1 MVTKFGNQCLYFYV
15 NCFFFSTNKRLFIK
29 VRHNGV
35 GGVISGAHASAN
47 SHSAGIFHRR
57 FDHNDNQDSDM
68 VPNPELMKCSTSGEL
83 ILLQLKFF
91 V

>member
-1 MVTKFGNQCLYFYV
+1 MVSMIGDFNFKQLCLFGL
-15 NCFFFSTNKRLFIK
+15 TNILIK

-83 ILLQLKFF
+83 IL
-91 V
+91 

>member
-1 MVTKFGNQCLYFYV
+1 MDGL
-15 NCFFFSTNKRLFIK
+15 TNILIK

-91 V
+91 